1 MRSVLISAGDASGDQ
16 IAADFVRALRERSP
30 TTRFLGLTG
39 REMEAAGVE
48 RVADQRSLAVGGF
61 GELLPEAPRIVGA
74 WRKMVAALRRVEPDL
89 VVLIDSGGFNLPF
102 AGLVRRRSRARILYF
117 VPPQVWAWRKGRLAR
132 LARRSDRIAVVLPFE
147 PAFYASEGVEVDFV
161 GHPILDRSVPLLDAG
176 ERRRARARLGFAGDR
191 PLVGLF
197 PGSRRNELA
206 RHLGRQL
213 AAVAQLRQQRPDL
226 AELEVVIGLAASLDR
241 RDVERQVRE
250 TGVRAKI
257 LQGSVALL
265 DVIDVAL
272 AKPGTITL
280 ELMLRERPMVVMG
293 RAQALSAAILR
304 RSLRVDWMAM
314 PNLIAGKEI
323 VPELLQS
330 AARPDRIADALAPL
344 FARHGGASGQ
354 TEEAARQVDALRR
367 AGARLGV
374 PGATSRVAEIAEELL
389 GTDRT

>member
-1 MRSVLISAGDASGDQ
+1 M
-16 IAADFVRALRERSP
+16 
-30 TTRFLGLTG
+30 
-39 REMEAAGVE
+39 
-48 RVADQRSLAVGGF
+48 
-61 GELLPEAPRIVGA
+61 
-74 WRKMVAALRRVEPDL
+74 
-89 VVLIDSGGFNLPF
+89 
-102 AGLVRRRSRARILYF
+102 
-117 VPPQVWAWRKGRLAR
+117 
-132 LARRSDRIAVVLPFE
+132 
-147 PAFYASEGVEVDFV
+147 
-161 GHPILDRSVPLLDAG
+161 
-176 ERRRARARLGFAGDR
+176 
-191 PLVGLF
+191 
-197 PGSRRNELA
+197 
-206 RHLGRQL
+206 
-213 AAVAQLRQQRPDL
+213 RQQRPDL

-344 FARHGGASGQ
+344 FARPGGASGQ